1 MSSSK
6 GRLEQFPDAVAVVGV
21 IHPERLR
28 VEEDV
33 QASLEAETG
42 LRWRIHGSRGGATP
56 DSPERSGSVEDL
68 ADQLRAL
75 PLEMEGADLVAAA
88 AEIVRYAVEKAVAPI
103 RQRQRISERIAGII
117 AETDKESDRLA
128 ALQIGCLVLFNALAF
143 QDRLADV
150 NPAVLTVRESW
161 REGLPGIRRD
171 WQAICDDEV
180 KPHRRN
186 TMKVGFIGLGTM
198 GASMAYNCL
207 QGGNEM
213 VVHDIRREAATRHL
227 EAGADWADSP
237 REVAEASEI
246 VFTSLPGPT
255 EVEAVGLGEDGILE
269 GMSEGKVYFDL
280 STSTPT
286 LIRHIHEEA
295 AARGIHVL
303 DAPVSGGPRGAAS
316 RNLAIWVGGDQEVFD
331 RCKPVLDSIGDKAYY
346 VGPIGCGAIAKLV
359 HNCTGYIVQAALA
372 EVFTMGVKAGVE
384 PLALWQA
391 VRKGAQGRRGTF
403 EGLAEHLLPGKFDPP
418 DFALRL
424 ARKDVDLAVGVGR
437 EYDVPMRLAQLTLQ
451 EMTEALNRGW
461 GHRDSRVAMLLQEER
476 AGVEV
481 RVDEALLQAVL
492 EEERS
497 AGA

>member
-1 MSSSK
+1 
-6 GRLEQFPDAVAVVGV
+6 
-21 IHPERLR
+21 
-28 VEEDV
+28 
-33 QASLEAETG
+33 
-42 LRWRIHGSRGGATP
+42 
-56 DSPERSGSVEDL
+56 
-68 ADQLRAL
+68 
-75 PLEMEGADLVAAA
+75 
-88 AEIVRYAVEKAVAPI
+88 
-103 RQRQRISERIAGII
+103 
-117 AETDKESDRLA
+117 
-128 ALQIGCLVLFNALAF
+128 
-143 QDRLADV
+143 
-150 NPAVLTVRESW
+150 
-161 REGLPGIRRD
+161 
-171 WQAICDDEV
+171 
-180 KPHRRN
+180 
-186 TMKVGFIGLGTM
+186 MKVGFIGLGTM

-213 VVHDIRREAATRHL
+213 VVHDIRRESATQHL
-227 EAGADWADSP
+227 EAGAVWADSP
-237 REVAEASEI
+237 REVAEATEI

-269 GMSEGKVYFDL
+269 GMSDGNVYFDL

-286 LIRHIHEEA
+286 LIRRIHEQA
-295 AARGIHVL
+295 AARGVHVL

-316 RNLAIWVGGDQEVFD
+316 RNLAIWVGGDKDVFD

-403 EGLAEHLLPGKFDPP
+403 EGLAEHLLPGNFDPP

-481 RVDEALLQAVL
+481 RVDEALLNAVL
-492 EEERS
+492 EEERQ
-497 AGA
+497 AG

>member
-1 MSSSK
+1 
-6 GRLEQFPDAVAVVGV
+6 
-21 IHPERLR
+21 
-28 VEEDV
+28 
-33 QASLEAETG
+33 
-42 LRWRIHGSRGGATP
+42 
-56 DSPERSGSVEDL
+56 
-68 ADQLRAL
+68 
-75 PLEMEGADLVAAA
+75 
-88 AEIVRYAVEKAVAPI
+88 
-103 RQRQRISERIAGII
+103 
-117 AETDKESDRLA
+117 
-128 ALQIGCLVLFNALAF
+128 
-143 QDRLADV
+143 
-150 NPAVLTVRESW
+150 
-161 REGLPGIRRD
+161 
-171 WQAICDDEV
+171 
-180 KPHRRN
+180 
-186 TMKVGFIGLGTM
+186 MKVGFIGLGTM

-246 VFTSLPGPT
+246 VFTSLPGPV

-269 GMSEGKVYFDL
+269 GMIEGKVYFDL

-286 LIRHIHEEA
+286 LIRRIHEEA

-316 RNLAIWVGGDQEVFD
+316 RNLAIWVGGDREVFD

-403 EGLAEHLLPGKFDPP
+403 EGLAEHLLPGNFDPP

-424 ARKDVDLAVGVGR
+424 ARKDVDLALSVGR

-451 EMTEALNRGW
+451 EMTEAVNRGW

-481 RVDEALLQAVL
+481 RVDEALLNAVL
-492 EEERS
+492 EEERQ
-497 AGA
+497 AG